1 MRGLRYIFLCVIL
14 LTAATIVYSQSWDM
28 FFDKGKEHYDKGNYE
43 KAIENFELYLK
54 YETANPKAEAKQLL
68 EQAKK
73 RLAEKAESPTNAEQV
88 APADITQLTEKPSPK
103 VTEQPTQAEQ
113 SHEEYFIETAF
124 GLNMKMIYVEG
135 GTFMMGNESIGAPNS
150 ERPLH
155 KVTLDSFYIAE
166 FEVTQGD
173 WRKIAGNPKTKIQ
186 RTVKLLNKLLV
197 SGLNEKIAIGD
208 DYPMFFIDYDEAME
222 FCKRLSEKSGR
233 KYRLPTEAEWE
244 FAARGG
250 NNSKGYIYSGS
261 NNVDEVA
268 WYKDN
273 KGTTQYHL
281 VGQKRANE
289 LGLHDMS
296 GNVSEWCLD
305 HYDENFYKR
314 SPENNPIN
322 YGIMEKV
329 IRGGHSLGY
338 SNQSRVTFRDY
349 SFSMNSSSD
358 IGFRVVCIPD

>member
-1 MRGLRYIFLCVIL
+1 MKSIRYILCLFFFV
-14 LTAATIVYSQSWDM
+14 TAVTYAYSQSWDL
-28 FFDKGKEHYDKGNYE
+28 FFDKGKELYEQGNYE
-43 KAIENFELYLK
+43 KAIKNLELYLK
-54 YETANPKAEAKQLL
+54 YETTNPKAEAKQLL
-68 EQAKK
+68 ERAKK
-73 RLAEKAESPTNAEQV
+73 ELAEEQTKQVAKTETTLPTEETPVIVAEQ
-88 APADITQLTEKPSPK
+88 PSN
-103 VTEQPTQAEQ
+103 TEQP
-113 SHEEYFIETAF
+113 HEEYFIETAL

-208 DYPMFFIDYDEAME
+208 DYPMYFIDYDEAME

-273 KGTTQYHL
+273 RGTTQYHL